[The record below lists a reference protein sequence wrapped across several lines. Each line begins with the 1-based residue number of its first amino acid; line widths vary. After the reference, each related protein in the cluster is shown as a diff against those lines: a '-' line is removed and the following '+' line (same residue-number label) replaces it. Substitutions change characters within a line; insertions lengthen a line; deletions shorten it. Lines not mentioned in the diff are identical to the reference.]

1 MKTRY
6 NLVILLSLLGL
17 LALIPTAEAAP
28 LDFNEALSG
37 DLSNFGSAPTPL
49 IFDLG
54 VNRVTGTMGGPPD
67 NDPDIYSFVIL
78 PGLQLTSIFL
88 SPMEPRENSF
98 FALAS
103 GSIISMTSSETHLTA
118 HLTRGIGELMPDLA
132 AGGELGGLGFTA
144 PLGAGTYTAW
154 FQETT
159 NVRVDYTMAYT
170 VAAIPEPA
178 AAASLLGLGVLTL
191 ALSSRRFRSTAR
203 ASRRSS

>member
-1 MKTRY
+1 MKAHAY
-6 NLVILLSLLGL
+6 VFILLSLLEL
-17 LALIPTAEAAP
+17 LVLIPTAKAAP
-28 LDFNEALSG
+28 LDYTEALSG

-54 VNRVTGTMGGPPD
+54 VNRITGTMGGNPD
-67 NDPDIYSFVIL
+67 ADPDIYTFVIM

-103 GSIISMTSSETHLTA
+103 GSTISLTSSETHLAA

-132 AGGELGGLGFTA
+132 AGGEFGGLGFTA

-170 VAAIPEPA
+170 ASPIPEPSSYA
-178 AAASLLGLGVLTL
+178 AIAGVLGLGM
-191 ALSSRRFRSTAR
+191 AAYRRRRR
-203 ASRRSS
+203 A

>member
-1 MKTRY
+1 MKTHAH
-6 NLVILLSLLGL
+6 LVILLSLLGL
-17 LALIPTAEAAP
+17 LALIPTAKAAP
-28 LDFNEALSG
+28 LDYNEALSG

-67 NDPDIYSFVIL
+67 NDPDIYSFVIM

-103 GSIISMTSSETHLTA
+103 GSTISMTDSQTHLAA
-118 HLTRGIGELMPDLA
+118 HLTRSIGELMPDLA
-132 AGGELGGLGFTA
+132 AGGEFGGLGFTA
-144 PLGAGTYTAW
+144 PLGAGTYTSW

-159 NVRVDYTMAYT
+159 NVRVNYTMAYT
-170 VAAIPEPA
+170 VTAIPEPA
-178 AAASLLGLGVLTL
+178 ATACLLGLGGLTL
-191 ALSSRRFRSTAR
+191 ALTRR
-203 ASRRSS
+203 RRSA